1 MPAVPEELDVFRLAH
16 GHMKQL
22 VKDMDK
28 EVSINFNRE
37 KDLFVNKNLTP
48 ICFLDTFSGCF
59 DYIRKER
66 TILSL

>member
-28 EVSINFNRE
+28 EVLKTTIDIVYLYVHGVHACSSYHH
-37 KDLFVNKNLTP
+37 K
-48 ICFLDTFSGCF
+48 CDTL
-59 DYIRKER
+59 E
-66 TILSL
+66 ILVVTNSEI